1 MLVIQINFMLLC
13 VGLAD
18 PKSTDRIFM
27 RFTWNR
33 KDDDGKDKEKTKKS
47 QQKNLELIDKII
59 KSVQNL

>member
-1 MLVIQINFMLLC
+1 
-13 VGLAD
+13 
-18 PKSTDRIFM
+18 M